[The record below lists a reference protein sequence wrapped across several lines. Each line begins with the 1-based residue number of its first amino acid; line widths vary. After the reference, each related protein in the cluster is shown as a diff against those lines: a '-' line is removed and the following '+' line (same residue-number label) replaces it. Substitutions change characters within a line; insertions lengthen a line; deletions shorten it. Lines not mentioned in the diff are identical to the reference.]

1 MGKHD
6 RPLGTIWTIESRSS
20 EVYHKLLDKPL
31 LQLEGYLRL
40 VVSN

>member
-6 RPLGTIWTIESRSS
+6 ERLGTIWTIESRAS
-20 EVYHKLLDKPL
+20 EVYHKLPDKPP

>member
-1 MGKHD
+1 MGKHYG
-6 RPLGTIWTIESRSS
+6 RLGTIWTIESRAF
-20 EVYHKLLDKPL
+20 EVDHKLLDKPL

>member
-1 MGKHD
+1 MGKHNG
-6 RPLGTIWTIESRSS
+6 RLGKMWTIESRAF